1 MVGELVDRSASRC
14 MRMFCGRGCA
24 WVYVWIPTK
33 MINKYWLN
41 GFREM
46 NKKLSSAAC
55 FSRLGAS
62 AVFHIGIFF
71 YADANKFP
79 NFQHLRMCVQLC
91 GMLKAHL
98 TYLVR
103 KLTSWRVPL
112 STLIKLPRKFKAR
125 H

>member
-24 WVYVWIPTK
+24 WVYVWMPTK

-71 YADANKFP
+71 YADANVSEFP
-79 NFQHLRMCVQLC
+79 ASADVCSALWNAESSPNLPCEEVN
-91 GMLKAHL
+91 
-98 TYLVR
+98 
-103 KLTSWRVPL
+103 KLARASLYPYKTSSKV
-112 STLIKLPRKFKAR
+112 
-125 H
+125 